1 MAATPFRPCASGHAV
16 RLVRQW
22 PVDDGSAKG
31 RRVGEIRSNGAAAV
45 DEYRRAL
52 RSSARDQ
59 AVAEAEEE
67 VCRVWADE
75 LARVQHVTELGV
87 ASAQA
92 ACQAA
97 QTLVREQQRRADP
110 GGLARAQEQLEQAQ
124 GQQRRSEEAAR
135 ILFSV
140 VVDEMELLSLAA
152 EERDTV
158 ALANRIWVSSASQA
172 LWDSGSRGNDGHGHG
187 HGDDTGT
194 GPDQRG

>member
-1 MAATPFRPCASGHAV
+1 M
-16 RLVRQW
+16 
-22 PVDDGSAKG
+22 
-31 RRVGEIRSNGAAAV
+31 GEIRSNGAAAV

-67 VCRVWADE
+67 VCRVWTDE

-97 QTLVREQQRRADP
+97 QALVREQQRRGDDP

-135 ILFSV
+135 VLFGV

-172 LWDSGSRGNDGHGHG
+172 LWESGGHGNNG
-187 HGDDTGT
+187 HWDGT
-194 GPDQRG
+194 DAGPEPRG